1 LKIFYKGKFMDLM
14 RCPPNVQLGN
24 FLKCP
29 TTIGEVKG
37 RYNMRAGAR
46 AGARGVVVR
55 GERGEISFC

>member
-1 LKIFYKGKFMDLM
+1 MDLM